1 MTDKSWKALERRI
14 AESLGTV
21 RTPLSGG
28 SSRHT
33 TSDTLHP
40 SLYVE
45 CKLRKASAVHT
56 LFQEVTLEA
65 RKEAKIPVVV
75 IHLSNTPHSVA
86 VIDWSFFCT
95 LWTAFTAQQETN
107 NDSNDR

>member
-1 MTDKSWKALERRI
+1 MSDKAWKALERRI

-33 TSDTLHP
+33 TSDTLHEK
-40 SLYVE
+40 LYVE
-45 CKLRKASAVHT
+45 CKLRKASSVHT
-56 LFQEVTLEA
+56 LFTEIRIEA
-65 RKEAKIPVVV
+65 AKETKIPVLV
-75 IHLSNTPHSVA
+75 IHLSGTSRTLALV
-86 VIDWSFFCT
+86 DWFVFVK
-95 LWTAFTAQQETN
+95 LWTAYVNQQEPK